1 MDVSVR
7 QLRSFVAVAKLR
19 SFTQAASALHI
30 SQPTLTVQIKRLE
43 ETLGLRLFDR
53 NPRSVDLTR
62 IGQQLLPAL
71 ERALQDLDSVLLN
84 VQDIASERR
93 GVVRI
98 AALPSFAAGV
108 LPDVIKQFRE
118 DYPGVTFVLKDVI
131 ARDVL
136 TLVRSEDV
144 DLGLTAGDT
153 KFPDVSNLFAAR
165 DEMVVVYPKNH
176 AIANAAKVTA
186 ATLAEHP
193 LILMYQGTSVR
204 AVTDAAFRKAGT
216 APNPAS
222 EATYMMTAIGMVKA
236 GIGLAILPISAREIA
251 AERTLRSRK
260 INDMNF
266 SRPINLIKKANRTL
280 PPIAQAFSDF
290 LADNLNTALASYAS
304 HASHRK

>member
-19 SFTQAASALHI
+19 SFTQAAAALHI

-71 ERALQDLDSVLLN
+71 ERALQDLDSVLLD

-98 AALPSFAAGV
+98 AALPSFAAGI

-118 DYPGVTFVLKDVI
+118 EYPGVSFVLKDVI
-131 ARDVL
+131 ARDVV
-136 TLVRSEDV
+136 TLVRSEEV

-153 KFPDVSNLFAAR
+153 LFPDVTTLFAAR
-165 DEMVVVYPKNH
+165 DEMVVVYPKSH
-176 AIANAAKVTA
+176 AIANATKVTA

-216 APNPAS
+216 VPNPAS

-251 AERTLRSRK
+251 AERTLRSRT
-260 INDMNF
+260 INDANF
-266 SRPINLIKKANRTL
+266 SRPVNLIKKANRTL
-280 PPIAQAFSDF
+280 PPIAQAFSQF
-290 LADNLNTALASYAS
+290 LSDNLKTALIKPLSKSA
-304 HASHRK
+304 